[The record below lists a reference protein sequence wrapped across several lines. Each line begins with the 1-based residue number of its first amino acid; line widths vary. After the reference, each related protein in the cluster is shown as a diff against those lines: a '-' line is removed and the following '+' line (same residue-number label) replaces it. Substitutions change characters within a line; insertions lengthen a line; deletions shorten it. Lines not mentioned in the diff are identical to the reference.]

1 LRVLLRTTS
10 MRARIANIP
19 ARVWGLIALPLA
31 VLAGPIMA
39 VLVPIIVKAVVPQT
53 VRVVLS
59 LL

>member
-1 LRVLLRTTS
+1 

-19 ARVWGLIALPLA
+19 AKVWGLIALPIA

-39 VLVPIIVKAVVPQT
+39 VLVPIIVKAVVPET